1 MTKPKES
8 DLRYIKGVLKGDS
21 KILEEIYEK
30 YGAAIFKMVTNN
42 KGTTDD
48 VQDVIQEAIIIVYKN
63 VKKKDFKLTSSFFT
77 YFYAICRNVW
87 RKILKQNTKH
97 TVTFIDNLELI
108 DDTNIEQAIIKR
120 ERHKLYLKKLNELSA
135 SCRQILELQMAG
147 KRMKEIVVIMGFKS
161 EGYARK
167 RKFQCKENLLK
178 KIKQDDRFLELT
190 QQQ

>member
-8 DLRYIKGVLKGDS
+8 DFRYIKGITEGSS

-30 YGAAIFKMVTNN
+30 YGDAILKMVTNN
-42 KGTTDD
+42 NGSIDD
-48 VQDVIQEAIIIVYKN
+48 TRDVIQEGIIVIYKN
-63 VKKKDFKLTSSFFT
+63 AKKDSFKLTSSFFT
-77 YFYAICRNVW
+77 YFYAVCRNVW
-87 RKILKQNTKH
+87 RKFSKENTKH

-120 ERHKLYLKKLNELSA
+120 ERHQLYLKKLNELSA

-147 KRMKEIVVIMGFKS
+147 KRMKEIVTIMGFKS

-178 KIKQDDRFLELT
+178 RIKKDVRFLELT
-190 QQQ
+190 Q